1 MKVCSRVKEKGK
13 EGRTKG
19 RREGENERGGK
30 GGKEGRGRGRGLNYN
45 RLQGN
50 SHKTF
55 REHSSQSSAAPVSPV
70 SVLVSRCAQLLAESR
85 PEEQGPRP
93 AQHWVPES
101 GHWSSRSL
109 THPQAR
115 CRRPSLMAV
124 SLHSTFTF

>member
-19 RREGENERGGK
+19 KREGENERGGK
-30 GGKEGRGRGRGLNYN
+30 GGKEGSGRGLDYN

-55 REHSSQSSAAPVSPV
+55 REHSSQSSAGPVRPV
-70 SVLVSRCAQLLAESR
+70 SVLVSRRAQLLAESR

-101 GHWSSRSL
+101 GRWSSRSL